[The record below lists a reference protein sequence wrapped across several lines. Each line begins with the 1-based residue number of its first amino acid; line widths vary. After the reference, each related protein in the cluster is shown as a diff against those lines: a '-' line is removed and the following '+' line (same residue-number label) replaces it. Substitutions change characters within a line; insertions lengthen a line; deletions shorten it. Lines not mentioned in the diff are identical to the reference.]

1 MTLPNNGMS
10 YIIYSIFSNVLFR
23 LKANIIDTVQ
33 PVDMMSKL
41 NDDVT
46 FALEEYE
53 AALKEETHAHAV
65 WKMRQQLEDHRPDR
79 PNRDQQLLLKDTV
92 DYFRKRFKDRMR
104 VRIKKK
110 EIYDKRKLA
119 KEKHKSDVD
128 EVDRRENW
136 VYMEGQNYNI
146 RWSAMPR

>member
-1 MTLPNNGMS
+1 
-10 YIIYSIFSNVLFR
+10 
-23 LKANIIDTVQ
+23 
-33 PVDMMSKL
+33 MMSKL
-41 NDDVT
+41 NEDVT

-53 AALKEETHAHAV
+53 AALKSETHAHGI
-65 WKMRQQLEDHRPDR
+65 WKMRQRLENDPPQNPTPDQR
-79 PNRDQQLLLKDTV
+79 LLLDDTV
-92 DYFRKRFKDRMR
+92 DFFRHRFKDHMR

-119 KEKHKSDVD
+119 KEKHKTDAD
-128 EVDRRENW
+128 EVDRRENY

>member
-1 MTLPNNGMS
+1 M
-10 YIIYSIFSNVLFR
+10 FS
-23 LKANIIDTVQ
+23 LKTNDVESVKPI
-33 PVDMMSKL
+33 DMMCKL
-41 NDDVT
+41 NEDVA

-53 AALKEETHAHAV
+53 EALREETQAHSC
-65 WKMRQQLEDHRPDR
+65 WKMRKQLEIDTPQNPTPDQR
-79 PNRDQQLLLKDTV
+79 LLLEDDV
-92 DYFRKRFKDRMR
+92 DFFRKRFKDRMR

>member
-1 MTLPNNGMS
+1 
-10 YIIYSIFSNVLFR
+10 
-23 LKANIIDTVQ
+23 
-33 PVDMMSKL
+33 MSKL

-53 AALKEETHAHAV
+53 TALNAETQARAV
-65 WKMRQQLEDHRPDR
+65 WKMRQQLEDNHPDR
-79 PNRDQQLLLKDTV
+79 PTRDLQLLLKDTP
-92 DYFRKRFKDRMR
+92 DFFRKRFKDRMR

-110 EIYDKRKLA
+110 EIYDKRKVA
-119 KEKHKSDVD
+119 KDKHKSDVD

>member
-1 MTLPNNGMS
+1 
-10 YIIYSIFSNVLFR
+10 
-23 LKANIIDTVQ
+23 
-33 PVDMMSKL
+33 MMSKL
-41 NDDVT
+41 NEDVT

-53 AALKEETHAHAV
+53 EALKEETQAHKC
-65 WKMRQQLEDHRPDR
+65 WKMRQQLEIDR
-79 PNRDQQLLLKDTV
+79 PQNLTAAQRLLMDDTV
-92 DYFRKRFKDRMR
+92 DFFRKRFKDRMR

-119 KEKHKSDVD
+119 KEKHKSDTD

-146 RWSAMPR
+146 RWSAMPGKIMIF